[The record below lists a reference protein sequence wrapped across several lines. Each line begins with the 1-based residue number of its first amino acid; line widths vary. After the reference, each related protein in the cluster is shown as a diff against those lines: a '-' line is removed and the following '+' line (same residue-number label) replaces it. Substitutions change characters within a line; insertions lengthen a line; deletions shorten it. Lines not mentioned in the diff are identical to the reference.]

1 MLTPVCAKAFCGASL
16 CIAFRSSTHV
26 RLLELLG
33 LFAVRAYPRPTVFVF
48 FFSGLGVGGITLK
61 VLAMFPAFKFNMN
74 ESP

>member
-1 MLTPVCAKAFCGASL
+1 M
-16 CIAFRSSTHV
+16 

-48 FFSGLGVGGITLK
+48 FFLFFSGLGVGGITLK